1 MTAQHNK
8 LCFIRWGSG
17 LGRDEKEQITWV
29 EDICNTV
36 FSVNAQRAGQGRHP
50 MTYDDIRK
58 KVRNSFMKS

>member
-1 MTAQHNK
+1 M
-8 LCFIRWGSG
+8 FIRWGSG
-17 LGRDEKEQITWV
+17 LGRDEKEQIAWV

-58 KVRNSFMKS
+58 KVRNHL